1 MEAAIHTAMEEV
13 HLDLLA
19 SKSHSIRCVR
29 FKSFA
34 ALVMIMLLMIIHTTH
49 EALPCRVPLGRAVDR
64 CFGKPPGSGNLPMPR
79 PVCGVARGPFDGDPV
94 SAEVGRAR
102 AFCAS
107 VCFQSHLSGVAIVCN
122 LPRTCRG
129 IYAAEAPGFA
139 ACPEETQIAVSVQE
153 DHPQTVGPHSLD
165 GDARRCLRRPCE
177 SPADQGVVKYYYRKA
192 RS

>member
-1 MEAAIHTAMEEV
+1 MV
-13 HLDLLA
+13 
-19 SKSHSIRCVR
+19 
-29 FKSFA
+29 
-34 ALVMIMLLMIIHTTH
+34 MLLMIIHTTH

-107 VCFQSHLSGVAIVCN
+107 LCFQSHLWGVVIVCN

-139 ACPEETQIAVSVQE
+139 ACCEETQIAVSCRKTILKQLGHTPRMAMRDDASGDRVNLR
-153 DHPQTVGPHSLD
+153 QTKEWLSITIG
-165 GDARRCLRRPCE
+165 R
-177 SPADQGVVKYYYRKA
+177 QGVN
-192 RS
+192 